1 MANPLAIRAVEA
13 ILQHV
18 DAHVRELLPPAP
30 GVEVDSALMII
41 GAGSEAIS
49 AGVAGAWSFD
59 FQARITGWYI
69 QEFDGTTG
77 SIVLGLAKAPR
88 GPAPTFTSIV
98 ASAPPS
104 ISSGRYGEDAA
115 LAGWDTLVE
124 RSSVL
129 RVSVTSAASFTRVLF
144 GLRVRRLEPY

>member
-1 MANPLAIRAVEA
+1 
-13 ILQHV
+13 
-18 DAHVRELLPPAP
+18 
-30 GVEVDSALMII
+30 
-41 GAGSEAIS
+41 
-49 AGVAGAWSFD
+49 
-59 FQARITGWYI
+59 
-69 QEFDGTTG
+69 
-77 SIVLGLAKAPR
+77 
-88 GPAPTFTSIV
+88 V